1 MLSAFAKKGFKPAA
15 AQAKNFATITSV
27 NAREIIDSRGNPT
40 VEADVHTS
48 DGQMYRAAVP
58 SGASTGIYEALEL
71 RDKDANRFLG
81 KGCLQAVKNVNEI
94 LSPALTGMDVTQQ
107 ETIDKKMVEEIDG
120 TQNAHGWCKEKIGAN
135 AILAVSLATARAGA
149 ASRGLPLYHHLA
161 ELAGKPTNKFIMPVP
176 SLNIINGGAHAGN
189 SLEMQEFMILP
200 TGANS
205 FKESMR
211 LGVEVYHSLKS
222 LINKKF
228 GKSAANVGDEGG
240 FGAPQIIDENHCLE
254 IIMEAIENSGHAGKI
269 DIGLDVAA
277 SEFYDAEAN
286 TYNLSAKTG
295 KNDRIMSP
303 DELLGIY
310 DRLSSEYPIVSIED
324 PFDQD
329 DFPSYVKM
337 TQQIGD
343 RVQVV
348 GDDLL
353 VTNPKRVQTGIDE
366 KLCNALLLKV
376 NQIGSV
382 TESIEASNM
391 SQGAGWGVM
400 VSHRSGETED
410 NFIGDLVCGLG
421 TGEIK
426 SGAPC
431 RSDRLA
437 KYNQILRIEEELGDR
452 AVFAGKHFRDPRSL
466 I

>member
-1 MLSAFAKKGFKPAA
+1 MLSNFAKKSLTTGVHAR
-15 AQAKNFATITSV
+15 NFATIQSIK
-27 NAREIIDSRGNPT
+27 AREIIDSRGNPT
-40 VEADVHTS
+40 VEADVITS
-48 DGQMYRAAVP
+48 DGQVFRAAVP
-58 SGASTGIYEALEL
+58 SGASTGVYEALEL
-71 RDKDANRFLG
+71 RDKDAGRFLG
-81 KGCLQAVKNVNEI
+81 KGCLQAVQNVNQV
-94 LSPALTGMDVTQQ
+94 LSPALTGMDVTKQ
-107 ETIDKKMVEEIDG
+107 EQIDRKMVEEVDG
-120 TQNAHGWCKEKIGAN
+120 TQNEWGWCKQKIGAN

-149 ASRGLPLYHHLA
+149 ASRGMPLYQHLA

-205 FKESMR
+205 FKESLQ
-211 LGVEVYHSLKS
+211 LGIEVYHSLATLLK
-222 LINKKF
+222 KKF

-240 FGAPQIIDENHCLE
+240 FGAPQIEDENHCLE
-254 IIMEAIENSGHAGKI
+254 IIMEAIQNSGHAGKI

-277 SEFYDAEAN
+277 SEFYDAKAN
-286 TYNLSAKTG
+286 TYNLSQKTG

-310 DRLSSEYPIVSIED
+310 DNLSQNYPIVSIED

-337 TQQIGD
+337 TEQIGN

-391 SQGAGWGVM
+391 SQQAGWGVM

-437 KYNQILRIEEELGDR
+437 KYNQILRIEEELGSR
-452 AVFAGKHFRDPRSL
+452 AVFAGSKFRDPSSL
-466 I
+466 F